1 MFPLQKQNCVE
12 QTSPQWMWT
21 LWTSFTSQ
29 HWKRGSS
36 YCRPFIMSCTLP
48 PAVPKELTPCLVRL
62 YHHTTNTHLHGQLA
76 KNRSRGCALM
86 CLFSPESLGNNNV
99 ETFTA
104 TLASM
109 SKSKSSPHVGCLSMN
124 RRSLKLRY
132 IHAYAQQKTKKKTS
146 FMLISWPSST
156 TETTAKSPLDRGV
169 LRW

>member
-1 MFPLQKQNCVE
+1 
-12 QTSPQWMWT
+12 
-21 LWTSFTSQ
+21 
-29 HWKRGSS
+29 
-36 YCRPFIMSCTLP
+36 MSCTLP

-76 KNRSRGCALM
+76 KNKSRGCALM

-132 IHAYAQQKTKKKTS
+132 IHAYAQQKTKKNELYVDLLAFLHNRNNS
-146 FMLISWPSST
+146 QISTGQRSPQMIEITINGELLNWFKRSICKIWPSF
-156 TETTAKSPLDRGV
+156 KHFQQNGRKQC
-169 LRW
+169 